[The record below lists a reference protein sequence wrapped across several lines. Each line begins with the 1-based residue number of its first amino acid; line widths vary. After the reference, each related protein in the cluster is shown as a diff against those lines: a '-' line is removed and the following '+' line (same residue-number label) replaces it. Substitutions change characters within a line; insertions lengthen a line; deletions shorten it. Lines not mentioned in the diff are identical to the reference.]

1 MPESA
6 GISDGVAGNSDGSGA
21 SRTANLRVR
30 AGEILIEMLKS
41 SQPATQSSVK
51 QAIALSLGQLGDMQA
66 IDPLIQLLADAD
78 AGVKLHVIT
87 RSNNWLRK
95 PLIRNCSS

>member
-1 MPESA
+1 
-6 GISDGVAGNSDGSGA
+6 
-21 SRTANLRVR
+21 
-30 AGEILIEMLKS
+30 MLKS
-41 SQPATQSSVK
+41 SQPATQSPSVK

-87 RSNNWLRK
+87 ALK
-95 PLIRNCSS
+95 QLAPPLIRNCSS

>member
-1 MPESA
+1 
-6 GISDGVAGNSDGSGA
+6 
-21 SRTANLRVR
+21 
-30 AGEILIEMLKS
+30 MLKS
-41 SQPATQSSVK
+41 ASDQSPSVK

-87 RSNNWLRK
+87 ALKQLAPQAAHSPAASN
-95 PLIRNCSS
+95 